1 MPVMKLL
8 QRRHLL
14 ASTLVPAIFG
24 QSSVETM
31 KAERLISCAVLDP
44 DKAEMLVRA
53 FDESWASIARN
64 HADDPRVIERS
75 LGTCHDHIG
84 PRSKRSAR
92 CSRHNEIR
100 RPLDARLLD

>member
-1 MPVMKLL
+1 MKLL
-8 QRRHLL
+8 QLRDRL

-24 QSSVETM
+24 QSLVETM

-64 HADDPRVIERS
+64 HADDPRVIESVRLELATIILALAQS
-75 LGTCHDHIG
+75 NRRDAVAIA
-84 PRSKRSAR
+84 KSA
-92 CSRHNEIR
+92 IR
-100 RPLDARLLD
+100 LMRDY